1 MNAFFKS
8 QFSYCSLAWMCH
20 SRAKHSII
28 NRLRERCLRILYSQL
43 SFEELLEKDDFVSI
57 HNRSLQFLAIEMYK
71 VSNSLPPPIITE
83 LFGKKE

>member
-1 MNAFFKS
+1 
-8 QFSYCSLAWMCH
+8 MCH

-43 SFEELLEKDDFVSI
+43 SFEELLEKDFVSI
-57 HNRSLQFLAIEMYK
+57 DNRSLQFLAIEMYK